1 MNIEEAKKT
10 VDKLSVCGSKIGDIP
25 TVKTHIVKLLLEQ
38 LDQPKPVVP
47 KFVAD
52 WIEKHKEERWW
63 LGAALTG
70 CHYLNCLRKR

>member
-38 LDQPKPVVP
+38 LDQPKLDRETQRGTL
-47 KFVAD
+47 VA
-52 WIEKHKEERWW
+52 WCCISR
-63 LGAALTG
+63 
-70 CHYLNCLRKR
+70 